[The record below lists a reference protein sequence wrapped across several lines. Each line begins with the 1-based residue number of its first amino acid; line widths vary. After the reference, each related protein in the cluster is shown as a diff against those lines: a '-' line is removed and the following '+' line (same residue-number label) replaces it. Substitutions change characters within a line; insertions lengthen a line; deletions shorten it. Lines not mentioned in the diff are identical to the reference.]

1 MTVKRKAGRKV
12 LRDLGDGL
20 ILRRATVEDTDALAA
35 FNCDIHC
42 REEERR
48 QMGAWFRDLASGR
61 HPALAVSDFTIVE
74 DVKAGEIASSLCL
87 FSQTWSYDGVEF
99 GVGQP
104 ELAGTR
110 PQYRRRGLVCAQ
122 FEVIHEWSARRKQKM
137 QAITGIPNFYRQFG
151 YEMALEHSGL
161 RRGHKSEAPALKRGE
176 KEPYRVRAAKDDDL
190 AFMARVYREG
200 MRRYLVACVRGAA
213 TWKFELSGRSRR
225 SGQHDL
231 RVIESREGERV
242 GLLVYSSALWPLWH
256 KALAAQTYE
265 LKPGVSWLAV
275 TPSVIRHLVATGE
288 ARAARSNKQ
297 FEFFAFALG
306 SEHPVYQVAPSL
318 LAHSREPWAYYVR
331 VPDLPDF
338 LRHISPVLEQRLA
351 ESPAV
356 GHTGELKL
364 SFYRDGLR
372 LRFER
377 GRLAEVEPW
386 QPGGGQSA
394 AFPGLTFLQV
404 LFGRRSAEELGLAY
418 RDCLAADDEARLL
431 LRGLFPKKPS
441 AVWSIS

>member
-1 MTVKRKAGRKV
+1 
-12 LRDLGDGL
+12 
-20 ILRRATVEDTDALAA
+20 
-35 FNCDIHC
+35 
-42 REEERR
+42 
-48 QMGAWFRDLASGR
+48 MGAWFRDVASGR

-74 DVKAGEIASSLCL
+74 DTNTGQIVSSLCL
-87 FSQTWSYDGVEF
+87 ISQTWSYDGVEF

-104 ELAGTR
+104 ELVGTR
-110 PQYRRRGLVCAQ
+110 PQYRRRGLVRAQ
-122 FEVIHEWSARRKQKM
+122 FEVIHQWGARRKEKM

-161 RRGHKSEAPALKRGE
+161 RWGHKSDAPALKGGE
-176 KEPYRVRAAKDDDL
+176 KEPYRVRAAKEDDL

-200 MRRYLVACVRGAA
+200 MRRYLVACVRAA
-213 TWKFELSGRSRR
+213 AMWKFELSGRSRR
-225 SGQHDL
+225 AMQPDL

-242 GLLVYSSALWPLWH
+242 GLLVQSSALWG
-256 KALAAQTYE
+256 KVLAAQTYE

-338 LRHISPVLEQRLA
+338 LRHISPALERRLA
-351 ESPAV
+351 GSPAV
-356 GHTGELKL
+356 GHSGELKL

-372 LRFER
+372 LRFEC
-377 GRLAEVEPW
+377 GRLAEVEAW
-386 QPGGGQSA
+386 QPGDGQSA

-404 LFGRRSAEELGLAY
+404 LFGRRSVEELGLAY
-418 RDCLAADDEARLL
+418 RDCLVANDEARLL
-431 LRGLFPKKPS
+431 LRALFPKKPS

>member
-1 MTVKRKAGRKV
+1 MTVKSKAGRQI

-42 REEERR
+42 REDERR
-48 QMGAWFRDLASGR
+48 QMGAWFRDVASGR
-61 HPALAVSDFTIVE
+61 HPALDAGDFTIVE
-74 DVKAGEIASSLCL
+74 DANTGEIASSLCL
-87 FSQTWSYDGVEF
+87 ISQTWSYDGVEF

-104 ELAGTR
+104 EMVGTR
-110 PQYRRRGLVCAQ
+110 PQYRRRGLVRAQ
-122 FEVIHEWSARRKQKM
+122 FEVVHERSARRKQKM

-161 RRGHKSEAPALKRGE
+161 RRGHKSDAPALKGGE

-200 MRRYLVACVRGAA
+200 MRRYLVACVRAA
-213 TWKFELSGRSRR
+213 AMWKFELSGRSKRAMQR
-225 SGQHDL
+225 EL
-231 RVIESREGERV
+231 RVIETREGERV
-242 GLLVYSSALWPLWH
+242 GLLVHLSALSH
-256 KALAAQTYE
+256 KALAARTFE

-288 ARAARSNKQ
+288 AYAARSNKQ

-338 LRHISPVLEQRLA
+338 LRHISPALERRLA
-351 ESPAV
+351 GSPAV
-356 GHTGELKL
+356 GHSGELKL

-386 QPGGGQSA
+386 QPGDGQSA

-404 LFGRRSAEELGLAY
+404 LFGRRSVEELGLAY
-418 RDCLAADDEARLL
+418 RDCLVADDEAGLL
-431 LRGLFPKKPS
+431 LRALFPKKPS